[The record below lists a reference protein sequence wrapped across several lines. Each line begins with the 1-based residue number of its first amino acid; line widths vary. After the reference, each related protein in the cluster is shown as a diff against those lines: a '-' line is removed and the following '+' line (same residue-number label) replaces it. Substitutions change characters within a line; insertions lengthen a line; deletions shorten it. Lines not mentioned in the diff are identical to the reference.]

1 MRTGIKFP
9 ESYAMFTM
17 VPSSR
22 MPFAVSMPMHHQ
34 PSIQG
39 VPVTKTELIEKVSES
54 SKISKKDV
62 HAVIEDFLVAIEDSI
77 KPIFRNTLPHQFFR
91 TIEAR

>member
-1 MRTGIKFP
+1 M
-9 ESYAMFTM
+9 
-17 VPSSR
+17 
-22 MPFAVSMPMHHQ
+22 
-34 PSIQG
+34 
-39 VPVTKTELIEKVSES
+39 TKTELIEKVSES